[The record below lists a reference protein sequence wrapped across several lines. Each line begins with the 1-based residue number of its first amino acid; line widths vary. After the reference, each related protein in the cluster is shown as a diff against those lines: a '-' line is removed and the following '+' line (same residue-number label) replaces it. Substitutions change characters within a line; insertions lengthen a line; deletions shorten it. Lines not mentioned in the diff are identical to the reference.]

1 MSGDDMRFSDLRL
14 AKGGRSILRGVSGQ
28 LKRGA
33 VTAILGPNGAGK
45 SSLLQCLAGIDQPL
59 SGRVML
65 NDVPLAALG
74 VQERA
79 RRIGFLPQ
87 KGEVHWNL
95 NVRMLASLGRM
106 SHIGRGSVSAMDEA
120 AVTGALHASDVAH
133 LAERAVL
140 TLSGG
145 ELARV
150 LLARVL
156 AGQPEW
162 LLADEPLESLDPAH
176 QLAMLGQFTQV
187 AEGGAGVVVVLHD
200 INHAA
205 RIADHV
211 LVMKDGT
218 ILADG
223 PTAEVLTPDLLEAA
237 FAVRFRLINDGVRQV
252 FVAE

>member
-1 MSGDDMRFSDLRL
+1 MADALSFSDLTLR
-14 AKGGRSILRGVSGQ
+14 KGGRMILGGVSGQ

-45 SSLLQCLAGIDQPL
+45 SSLLHLLAGVETLHKGAILLGDRPL
-59 SGRVML
+59 G
-65 NDVPLAALG
+65 ALHPKD
-74 VQERA
+74 RA

-95 NVRMLASLGRM
+95 GVRALVGLGRAAHM
-106 SHIGRGSVSAMDEA
+106 GQSAEDEA
-120 AVTGALHASDVAH
+120 AVEAALAATDVIH
-133 LAERAVL
+133 LADRAVL
-140 TLSGG
+140 SLSGG

-156 AGQPEW
+156 AGEPEW
-162 LLADEPLESLDPAH
+162 LLADEPLASLDPAH
-176 QLAMLGQFTQV
+176 QLAVLARLHATAQ
-187 AEGGAGVVVVLHD
+187 AGAGVVVVLHD

-211 LVMKDGT
+211 LLMKDGA

-223 PTAEVLTPDLLEAA
+223 ATQDVLTPDLMEAA
-237 FAVRFRLINDGVRQV
+237 FSVRFRVVNDGARRL